1 MLHVDKIDDI
11 FYDNN
16 ILEFWGKLM
25 NQLNREFTTNKK
37 RKIDIYSMCAMYLLI
52 GTTVT
57 ASYMIWHYYSYG
69 QWAMDGAMQSFM
81 RNIRATWL
89 DSAFRVITSTSET
102 LPVII
107 ATLLIII
114 SLIIYK
120 NYKEAGIVA
129 AYMLGVWRLN
139 DFLKT
144 LLHRP
149 RIDAS
154 QHLVD
159 ISRYSHGI
167 QFSLPSGHSMNFMA
181 LVLLGLYF
189 IWIYSKN
196 KKLNVG
202 LTVLMLVYALL
213 VGISRVYL
221 NVHYFSDVITGW
233 SVGIACAAITII
245 IHRLICSRQ
254 SVSNN

>member
-1 MLHVDKIDDI
+1 
-11 FYDNN
+11 
-16 ILEFWGKLM
+16 M

-37 RKIDIYSMCAMYLLI
+37 RKLDIYSMCAMYLLI
-52 GTTVT
+52 AAT
-57 ASYMIWHYYSYG
+57 AIAAYMIWHYYSYG
-69 QWAMDGAMQSFM
+69 QWTLDGAMQSFM

-89 DSAFRVITSTSET
+89 DFAFRGITSTGET

-107 ATLLIII
+107 ATLVIII
-114 SLIIYK
+114 SLAISK
-120 NYKEAGIVA
+120 KYKEAGIVA

-159 ISRYSHGI
+159 ISGYSHGN

-181 LVLLGLYF
+181 LVLLCLYF

-196 KKLNVG
+196 KKLSVG
-202 LTVLMLVYALL
+202 LTILMLAYALL

-233 SVGIACAAITII
+233 SFGIACAAITII
-245 IHRLICSRQ
+245 IHRLILSRQ
-254 SVSNN
+254 NLSNN